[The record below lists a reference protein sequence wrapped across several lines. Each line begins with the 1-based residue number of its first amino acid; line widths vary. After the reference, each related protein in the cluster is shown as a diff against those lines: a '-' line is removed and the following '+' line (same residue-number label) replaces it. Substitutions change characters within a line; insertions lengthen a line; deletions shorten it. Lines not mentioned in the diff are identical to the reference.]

1 MSVKTAVIS
10 LFVLALSGAVGWT
23 YITYS
28 RDLRVSLEQLEGRS
42 QLVET
47 SAGPIEFAEAGS
59 GPPIL
64 LVHGAGG
71 GFDQGMEIGRPLV
84 ERGFRV
90 IAMSRFGYLR
100 TALPADASPA
110 AQADAHASL
119 MDALKISH
127 AAVLGVSAGGPSAM
141 QFAIRHPDR
150 CTALVLLVPLAYRPL
165 DVPASAPALSPMEEK
180 LLMAIVGSDFGFWFA
195 SKFARDAVIQRV
207 LGTPPEIVGAA
218 SKDDQVLVD
227 RMIGQILPISRRVKG
242 IVNDSAISNS
252 LTRFELEKIRA
263 PTLALSARD
272 DLYGTF
278 SGAQYT
284 ASQIAGAKFTGFDNG
299 GHLLLGHSDRPIMEI
314 ATFLKSQTA
323 PAPRAE
329 QQVH

>member
-119 MDALKISH
+119 MDALKISR

-141 QFAIRHPDR
+141 QFAIRHTDR

-195 SKFARDAVIQRV
+195 SKFARDTVIQRV
-207 LGTPPEIVGAA
+207 LGTPPEIEGAA